1 MTERELKQFAMVG
14 ILIRIEELR
23 KRINRAKSKEEKS
36 FFQEKFDYLKQEQ
49 KKLLAEII
57 K

>member
-14 ILIRIEELR
+14 MLIRIEELE
-23 KRINRAKSKEEKS
+23 KKINRAKSKEEKS
-36 FFQEKFDYLKQEQ
+36 FFQDKFDYLKQEQ